1 MTLAEELQ
9 DKLQL
14 WKEAISSC
22 KVAEPDE
29 KSRKDESYN
38 HAGIPLATKL
48 CYAIGGIPYQATNIA
63 LGFSFQ
69 IFLLDVVQMEVFF
82 VSLILF
88 VTRVWDA
95 VTDPLVGYLVSR
107 SGRTPIGKLLPWS
120 VLSMPLGILSYVLLW
135 FIPHAAH
142 SSSVGVPWYL
152 IISCLFQTLMSC
164 YHVPYMSLNMFL
176 GGSERDRDSATAY
189 RMSAEVLSML
199 LAAVMQ
205 GQVLRVY
212 NREREDSCTD
222 TDNNDE
228 LTYST
233 SSPSIASLQN
243 TRAAFMT
250 SALLLGALFFLCCMV
265 LFLGVR
271 EQSGPASV
279 QIERHSSYLADLKKL
294 IGHVSYQRLVLG
306 FLFTSLAFQMALG
319 NFALFC
325 IHVAG
330 LGAQFQYLILAI
342 LVSATVSVPLWQ
354 MILLRLGKKSTL
366 FIGLPIFIPV
376 MIVLASVSEN
386 FPVYMIMCIL
396 VGTSVA
402 TLFLLPWSMLPDVVD
417 EFMVA
422 NPCCRAMEPLF
433 FSCYCFCNKLGGGLS
448 AGISTMTLHLTGY
461 KTGACSH
468 SGGVVLALRLLL
480 APIPIILLLVG
491 LVFFYL
497 YPINEMQRRRIQQDQ
512 EQTRVKSQMLP
523 NKEDVKLQQCTTKRS
538 SFRSK
543 TSTISSSSRV
553 KNSSSQLRCFPSTS
567 VQKHWVASTSPPDRN
582 ASLDC
587 TAEPPFYKPKWRSKS
602 NLPVSQISTPQSSLK
617 SNETC
622 SKRAV
627 VTWV

>member
-1 MTLAEELQ
+1 
-9 DKLQL
+9 
-14 WKEAISSC
+14 
-22 KVAEPDE
+22 
-29 KSRKDESYN
+29 
-38 HAGIPLATKL
+38 
-48 CYAIGGIPYQATNIA
+48 
-63 LGFSFQ
+63 
-69 IFLLDVVQMEVFF
+69 
-82 VSLILF
+82 
-88 VTRVWDA
+88 
-95 VTDPLVGYLVSR
+95 
-107 SGRTPIGKLLPWS
+107 
-120 VLSMPLGILSYVLLW
+120 
-135 FIPHAAH
+135 
-142 SSSVGVPWYL
+142 
-152 IISCLFQTLMSC
+152 
-164 YHVPYMSLNMFL
+164 
-176 GGSERDRDSATAY
+176 
-189 RMSAEVLSML
+189 
-199 LAAVMQ
+199 
-205 GQVLRVY
+205 
-212 NREREDSCTD
+212 
-222 TDNNDE
+222 
-228 LTYST
+228 
-233 SSPSIASLQN
+233 
-243 TRAAFMT
+243 
-250 SALLLGALFFLCCMV
+250 
-265 LFLGVR
+265 
-271 EQSGPASV
+271 
-279 QIERHSSYLADLKKL
+279 
-294 IGHVSYQRLVLG
+294 
-306 FLFTSLAFQMALG
+306 
-319 NFALFC
+319 
-325 IHVAG
+325 
-330 LGAQFQYLILAI
+330 
-342 LVSATVSVPLWQ
+342 
-354 MILLRLGKKSTL
+354 MILLKLGKKSTL

-523 NKEDVKLQQCTTKRS
+523 NKEDVKLQQCTSKRS

-553 KNSSSQLRCFPSTS
+553 KNSSSQLRCFPSPS
-567 VQKHWVASTSPPDRN
+567 VQKHCVASTSPPDRN

-617 SNETC
+617 SNETR

>member
-1 MTLAEELQ
+1 MTLVEAFQ
-9 DKLQL
+9 NKLQS
-14 WKEAISSC
+14 WKESISSC
-22 KVAEPDE
+22 TKADEDE
-29 KSRKDESYN
+29 KGRKTYN

-48 CYAIGGIPYQATNIA
+48 CYAIGGIPYQAMNIT

-69 IFLLDVVQMEVFF
+69 IFLLDVVQMEAFY

-95 VTDPLVGYLVSR
+95 VTDPLIGYLVSK

-120 VLSMPLGILSYVLLW
+120 VLSMPMGILSYVFLW
-135 FIPHAAH
+135 FIPHAAD

-152 IISCLFQTLMSC
+152 IISCLFETLMSC

-212 NREREDSCTD
+212 NTERENSCMD
-222 TDNNDE
+222 TDNSVE
-228 LTYST
+228 FTFST
-233 SSPSIASLQN
+233 PSPSVSSLQN

-250 SALLLGALFFLCCMV
+250 SALILGALFFLCCMV
-265 LFLGVR
+265 LLLGVK
-271 EQSGPASV
+271 ELSGV
-279 QIERHSSYLADLKKL
+279 EIERRSSYRADLKKL
-294 IGHVSYQRLVLG
+294 VGHVSYQRLVLG
-306 FLFTSLAFQMALG
+306 FLFTSIAFQMALG

-330 LGAQFQYLILAI
+330 LGAQFQYLMLAI
-342 LVSATVSVPLWQ
+342 LVSATVSVPMWQ
-354 MILLRLGKKSTL
+354 MVLLRLGKKKTL

-396 VGTSVA
+396 VGISVA

-433 FSCYCFCNKLGGGLS
+433 FSCSCFCNKLGGGLS

-468 SGGVVLALRLLL
+468 SGGVILALRLLL
-480 APIPIILLLVG
+480 APIPIVLLLVG

-497 YPINEMQRRRIQQDQ
+497 YPINEMQRVSLQKDQ
-512 EQTRVKSQMLP
+512 EEMRVKSQ
-523 NKEDVKLQQCTTKRS
+523 NNHDV
-538 SFRSK
+538 
-543 TSTISSSSRV
+543 TISTSSSV
-553 KNSSSQLRCFPSTS
+553 KYSTSQPRGFPS
-567 VQKHWVASTSPPDRN
+567 ASAQEHCTADHN

-587 TAEPPFYKPKWRSKS
+587 MLERPFYKPKWRSIS
-602 NLPVSQISTPQSSLK
+602 NTAVSQISIYQSSPN
-617 SNETC
+617 SNETR
-622 SKRAV
+622 SKREV

>member
-1 MTLAEELQ
+1 MTLAESLQDELQ
-9 DKLQL
+9 S
-14 WKEAISSC
+14 WKKVSSSC
-22 KVAEPDE
+22 TVAEPDE
-29 KSRKDESYN
+29 KSRKEEPCN
-38 HAGIPLATKL
+38 NAGIPLATKL
-48 CYAIGGIPYQATNIA
+48 CYAFGGIPYQATNIS
-63 LGFSFQ
+63 LGLSFQ
-69 IFLLDVVQMEVFF
+69 IFLLDVVQMEAFF

-88 VTRVWDA
+88 TTRVWDA
-95 VTDPLVGYLVSR
+95 ITDPLVGYLVSR
-107 SGRTPIGKLLPWS
+107 SGPTPIGKLLPWS
-120 VLSMPLGILSYVLLW
+120 VLSMPLGILSYIFLW
-135 FIPHAAH
+135 FIPHTAD

-164 YHVPYMSLNMFL
+164 YHVPYTSLNMFL
-176 GGSERDRDSATAY
+176 GGSKRDRDSATAY

-212 NREREDSCTD
+212 TTERENSCVD
-222 TDNNDE
+222 YNDE

-233 SSPSIASLQN
+233 PSPSVSSLQN
-243 TRAAFMT
+243 TQEAFMT
-250 SALLLGALFFLCCMV
+250 SALIMGALFFLCSMV

-271 EQSGPASV
+271 EQSGPAGI
-279 QIERHSSYLADLKKL
+279 QIERGSSYLADVKKL

-319 NFALFC
+319 NFTLFC

-330 LGAQFQYLILAI
+330 LGAHFQYLILAI
-342 LVSATVSVPLWQ
+342 LVSATVSVPMWQ

-366 FIGLPIFIPV
+366 FIGIPLFIPV
-376 MIVLASVSEN
+376 VIVLASVSDN

-417 EFMVA
+417 EFMLA
-422 NPCCRAMEPLF
+422 NPCCMAMEPLF

-448 AGISTMTLHLTGY
+448 AGISTMILHLTGY

-497 YPINEMQRRRIQQDQ
+497 YPINEMQRQQIQQGQ
-512 EQTRVKSQMLP
+512 QQMRAKSRLLP
-523 NKEDVKLQQCTTKRS
+523 NKEDVKLQRHMSTRS
-538 SFRSK
+538 SFQLK
-543 TSTISSSSRV
+543 TSTISSKSRV
-553 KNSSSQLRCFPSTS
+553 KTPSSQLRCFSSKP
-567 VQKHWVASTSPPDRN
+567 VQKDCIARTGPAECNASTG
-582 ASLDC
+582 C
-587 TAEPPFYKPKWRSKS
+587 TSEAPFHKTKWRSKS
-602 NLPVSQISTPQSSLK
+602 NLTISQISTHRSSLK
-617 SNETC
+617 RSEPC
-622 SKRAV
+622 STRAA